1 MNRHSVSNNVIK
13 VTRTVTLKFSN
24 QLSCIYRIY
33 LFIWVYLFNL
43 EFIYLI

>member
-24 QLSCIYRIY
+24 QLSCIYRIC
-33 LFIWVYLFNL
+33 
-43 EFIYLI
+43 FIYLIQNLIYYQQLSG